1 MKFRNLALL
10 SLALALTALPLFAQS
25 SMSSGTDSGASS
37 NKAASRCR
45 LPRPAG
51 ATTSKPM
58 ASSASPSE
66 KLDINSATK
75 DQLEALPGIG
85 NAYSQKIIDG
95 RPYNS
100 KRDLLTR
107 KIVPQKTYDGIQ
119 EKIIAHRAT
128 GAKSK
133 SSTGTP
139 PKSK

>member
-10 SLALALTALPLFAQS
+10 SLALALTALPLFAQN
-25 SMSSGTDSGASS
+25 SMSSGTDSGASKQGS
-37 NKAASRCR
+37 KPMPSSTSSGAQ
-45 LPRPAG
+45 PA
-51 ATTSKPM
+51 SKPM
-58 ASSASPSE
+58 AASASE

-128 GAKSK
+128 GAKS
-133 SSTGTP
+133 SSAGTP

>member
-10 SLALALTALPLFAQS
+10 SLALVLTALPLFAQS
-25 SMSSGTDSGASS
+25 SMSSGTDSGASKQQGS
-37 NKAASRCR
+37 KPMSSSTSSGAQAA
-45 LPRPAG
+45 
-51 ATTSKPM
+51 SKPM
-58 ASSASPSE
+58 AASASE

-85 NAYSQKIIDG
+85 KAYSQKIIDG

-119 EKIIAHRAT
+119 EKIIAHRVT
-128 GAKSK
+128 GAKK
-133 SSTGTP
+133 
-139 PKSK
+139 